1 MQQLKKYVLVVLMMA
16 AFATFCAAQA
26 TDSVLL
32 SVFNT
37 GAKYRLTPAT
47 FGAPTTGAELLTEM
61 VFVHDTVVSFVTTPS
76 DGTNLTPA

>member
-1 MQQLKKYVLVVLMMA
+1 MQQLKQSILAMA
-16 AFATFCAAQA
+16 LIVCGAAYATAQA
-26 TDSVLL
+26 TPDSLRADSVLL

-61 VFVHDTVVSFVTTPS
+61 VFVQDRKSVV
-76 DGTNLTPA
+76 